1 MSFVTRLSLH
11 LGTVVVLGV
20 IAVFGAGLY
29 AATQVQQDLLPDISI
44 PAVIVITPDPGASP
58 EIVDGQITIPVVN
71 AMEGVNGVD
80 TVQSTSSQGAS
91 LVFVLFKDG
100 TDLRT
105 AQQDVNTAV
114 SQVRPFLPAQA
125 PASTVQT
132 FSTNS
137 LPILEYAVSAN
148 EPLGDLAGQLR
159 AQALPKLKG
168 LAGVSSVVVTGAPT
182 DEVDVTLDPAKLVA
196 HRLTTGQVA
205 SALQQAAIVQSVG
218 SLKQGSATIP
228 LQVSGFLTSLDQI
241 SNIVVVPASSS
252 ASSSSGAA
260 GATKGTTTAPA
271 PPAPVKVGDLGT
283 VALVSIPADT
293 ITRTDGQPSIGLQV
307 IKGPNANT
315 VTVANEVKHALPG
328 IESSIGHGVVL
339 KSISD
344 QATPITQAIGDIL
357 REGLLGAIFAVLVIL
372 AFLRSGRA
380 TIVAAISIPLSLMVA
395 LIVLW
400 WQNITLNILT
410 LGGMMVAIG
419 RVVDDSIVVL
429 ENISRHVA
437 EGEKPLVAAYTGARE
452 ITTAVAASTLT
463 TVAVFLPIALLT
475 GIAGSFFRPFA
486 LTVVVALVASLIV
499 AVTVVPLLASR
510 LLPSLHATGAERRL
524 QYNWMQRVYV
534 PVIRWATSHRLISL
548 GVAALVFVGSMALIP
563 LLRVNLLDQS
573 SSPDFPIAITMPAN
587 STLDETDAETQK
599 VESLIKGVPGITS
612 YQATVG
618 GLSDPFAPPGTVPAD
633 PTRAQVLV
641 LVDNGR
647 YDTALNGVKRALG
660 GYSGPAKV
668 DVGQAQSSSNASSS
682 QMQVDVRASDPST
695 LQSANDTVLGALSKL
710 HGVADLKSN
719 LVASKPQYQLVPTDK
734 LASSGLSV
742 QQLALIVAQDVN
754 GIVATQAI
762 LPQGPVAVRV
772 QLPPGIA
779 DTAAAL
785 ARIPIPTPAGI
796 VPLSTLAAITEV
808 TGPQTVNRVN
818 GDRDATITG
827 TITSN
832 NTSAVQ
838 ADVSKTLANL
848 SLPAGATVTTG
859 GVFAQLSDVLQQF
872 ALALAAAIALVYLI
886 MVATFRSLLKP
897 LVLLVSIP
905 FAATG
910 AIVALVVTNTS
921 LSLPGLIGIL
931 MLTGIVVTNAIV
943 LLDLVEQYRDRGL
956 ELQDALIEG
965 GRHRLRPILMTA
977 LATMLALAPLA
988 VTGGSG
994 GVGGAF
1000 ISGPL
1005 AIVVIGGLF
1014 TSTLLTLVL
1023 VPVLYSLA
1031 SRFAG
1036 PRTTRDLDAMLDAA
1050 EDRRFKPLGLRGA
1063 TAAAAA
1069 MPAVAATMLQARP
1082 VVRPS
1087 RSFQVSMS
1095 IEPAPGSTGDPKVL
1109 DSLRSQGL
1117 SVAPLDGTP
1126 KVRIAIPEVVADSSD
1141 AATKAAI
1148 ARVGRLVPEKGYV
1161 LSDFLAQEKT
1171 RTPNGS

>member
-1 MSFVTRLSLH
+1 VSFVTRLSLH

-20 IAVFGAGLY
+20 VALFGAGIY
-29 AATQVQQDLLPDISI
+29 AASQVQQDLLPDISI

-58 EIVDGQITIPVVN
+58 EIVDSQVTIPVVN
-71 AMEGVNGVD
+71 ALEGVSGVD

-100 TDLRT
+100 TDLKT
-105 AQQDVNTAV
+105 AEQDVSSAV
-114 SQVRPFLPAQA
+114 AQVKPFLPPQA

-137 LPILEYAVSAN
+137 IPILEYAVSAD

-159 AQALPKLKG
+159 ANALPKLKG
-168 LAGVSSVVVTGAPT
+168 LAGVSSVLITGAPT
-182 DEVDVTLDPAKLVA
+182 DEVDVTLDPVKLAAHGVA
-196 HRLTTGQVA
+196 VGQVA
-205 SALQQAAIVQSVG
+205 SALQQASLVQSVG
-218 SLKQGSATIP
+218 SIKQGSATIP
-228 LQVSGFLTSLDQI
+228 LQVSGSLTSLEQI
-241 SNIVVVPASSS
+241 GNITVVPASS
-252 ASSSSGAA
+252 
-260 GATKGTTTAPA
+260 GATKA
-271 PPAPVKVGDLGT
+271 APVPVKISDLGS
-283 VALVSIPADT
+283 VALVSVPADT
-293 ITRTDGQPSIGLQV
+293 ITRTDGKPSIGLQV
-307 IKGPNANT
+307 TKGPSANT
-315 VTVANEVKHALPG
+315 VTVANEVKGSLGG
-328 IESSIGHGVVL
+328 IEGAIGHGVAF

-357 REGLLGAIFAVLVIL
+357 KEGLLGAVFAVLVIF

-380 TIVAAISIPLSLMVA
+380 TIVAGVSIPLSLMVA
-395 LIVLW
+395 LLVLW

-429 ENISRHVA
+429 ENISRHVS

-463 TVAVFLPIALLT
+463 TIAVFLPIALLT
-475 GIAGSFFRPFA
+475 GIAGSFFRPFG
-486 LTVVVALVASLIV
+486 LTVVVALAASLVV

-510 LLPSLHATGAERRL
+510 LLPSVAGQGVERRL

-534 PVIRWATSHRLISL
+534 PVIRWATGHRLISIGIATL
-548 GVAALVFVGSMALIP
+548 MFFASMALIP
-563 LLRVNLLDQS
+563 FLRINLLDQS
-573 SSPDFPIAITMPAN
+573 SSPDFPIAITMPENA
-587 STLDETDAETQK
+587 TLSQTDAETQN
-599 VESLIKGVPGITS
+599 VEQLIRGVPGITS

-618 GLSDPFAPPGTVPAD
+618 GISDPFAPPGTLPAD

-641 LVDNGR
+641 LVQNGQ
-647 YDTALNGVKRALG
+647 YDTALNGVKRAVG
-660 GYSGPAKV
+660 AYTGPAKV
-668 DVGQAQSSSNASSS
+668 EVGQAQSSSNASSS
-682 QMQVDVRASDPST
+682 QMQVDVRASYPSV
-695 LQSANDTVLGALSKL
+695 LQTANDQVFAALSNVR
-710 HGVADLKSN
+710 GVTGLKSN
-719 LVASKPQYQLVPTDK
+719 LVSSKPQYQLVPTDK
-734 LASSGLSV
+734 LAASGLTV

-772 QLPPGIA
+772 QLPPGTA

-785 ARIPIPTPAGI
+785 ARVPIPTAGGV
-796 VPLSTLAAITEV
+796 VPLSTLASIQEV

-827 TITSN
+827 TITGN
-832 NTSAVQ
+832 NTTAVQ
-838 ADVSKTLANL
+838 GDVNKALKNL
-848 SLPAGATVTTG
+848 SLPAGVTVSTG
-859 GVFAQLSDVLQQF
+859 GVFAQLSNVLSQF
-872 ALALAAAIALVYLI
+872 IYAFVAAIALVYLI

-910 AIVALVVTNTS
+910 AVVALFVTNTS

-956 ELQDALIEG
+956 SLHDALIEG

-977 LATMLALAPLA
+977 SATMLALAPLA

-1036 PRTTRDLDAMLDAA
+1036 PLTTRDLDAELDAA
-1050 EDRRFKPLGLRGA
+1050 EDRRFKPLGGRTSA
-1063 TAAAAA
+1063 PVA
-1069 MPAVAATMLQARP
+1069 AVAP
-1082 VVRPS
+1082 VAPAPQPEPRV
-1087 RSFQVSMS
+1087 FEVGVT
-1095 IEPAPGSTGDPKVL
+1095 IEPAAGSTGDPKVL
-1109 DSLRSQGL
+1109 DALRQRGMG
-1117 SVAPLDGTP
+1117 VAPLDGTGQM
-1126 KVRIAIPEVVADSSD
+1126 RIVVPNVAAGSDEAAVSEALGSIREVVPEQGYLLTDARATEKEL
-1141 AATKAAI
+1141 AATAA
-1148 ARVGRLVPEKGYV
+1148 G
-1161 LSDFLAQEKT
+1161 
-1171 RTPNGS
+1171 

>member
-20 IAVFGAGLY
+20 VALFGAGLY
-29 AATQVQQDLLPDISI
+29 AASQVQQDLLPDISI

-58 EIVDGQITIPVVN
+58 EIVDSQVTIPVVN
-71 AMEGVNGVD
+71 ALEGVSGVD

-100 TDLRT
+100 TDLKT
-105 AQQDVNTAV
+105 AEQDVGSAV
-114 SQVRPFLPAQA
+114 AQVKPFLPAQA

-137 LPILEYAVSAN
+137 IPILEYAVSAD

-159 AQALPKLKG
+159 ANALPKLKG
-168 LAGVSSVVVTGAPT
+168 LAGVSSVLITGAPT
-182 DEVDVTLDPAKLVA
+182 DEVDVTLDPVKLAAHGVA
-196 HRLTTGQVA
+196 VGQVA
-205 SALQQAAIVQSVG
+205 SALQQASVVQSVG
-218 SLKQGSATIP
+218 SIKQGSATIP
-228 LQVSGFLTSLDQI
+228 LQVSGSLTSLDQI
-241 SNIVVVPASSS
+241 GNITVVPASS
-252 ASSSSGAA
+252 
-260 GATKGTTTAPA
+260 GATKA
-271 PPAPVKVGDLGT
+271 APVPVKISDLGS
-283 VALVSIPADT
+283 VALVSVPADT
-293 ITRTDGQPSIGLQV
+293 ITRTDGKPSIGLQV
-307 IKGPNANT
+307 TKGPSANT
-315 VTVANEVKHALPG
+315 VTVANEVKSSLGG
-328 IESSIGHGVVL
+328 IEGAIGHGVVF

-357 REGLLGAIFAVLVIL
+357 KEGLLGAVFAVLVIF

-380 TIVAAISIPLSLMVA
+380 TIVAGISIPLSLMVA
-395 LIVLW
+395 LLVLW

-429 ENISRHVA
+429 ENISRHVS

-463 TVAVFLPIALLT
+463 TIAVFLPIALLT
-475 GIAGSFFRPFA
+475 GIAGSFFRPFG
-486 LTVVVALVASLIV
+486 LTVVVALAASLVV

-510 LLPSLHATGAERRL
+510 LLPSVAGQGVERRL

-534 PVIRWATSHRLISL
+534 PVIRWATGHRLISI
-548 GVAALVFVGSMALIP
+548 GIAALMFFASMALVP
-563 LLRVNLLDQS
+563 FLRINLLDQS
-573 SSPDFPIAITMPAN
+573 SSPDFPISITMPENA
-587 STLDETDAETQK
+587 TLSQTDAETQS
-599 VESLIKGVPGITS
+599 VEQLIRGVPGITS

-618 GLSDPFAPPGTVPAD
+618 GISDPFAPPGTLPAD

-641 LVDNGR
+641 LVQNGQ
-647 YDTALNGVKRALG
+647 YDTALNGVKRAVG
-660 GYSGPAKV
+660 AYTGPAKV
-668 DVGQAQSSSNASSS
+668 EVGQAQSSSNASSS
-682 QMQVDVRASDPST
+682 QMQVDVRASDPSV
-695 LQSANDTVLGALSKL
+695 LQTANDQVLAALSAV
-710 HGVADLKSN
+710 HGVTGLKSN
-719 LVASKPQYQLVPTDK
+719 LVSSKPQYQLVPTDK
-734 LASSGLSV
+734 LAASGLTV

-772 QLPPGIA
+772 QLPPGTA

-785 ARIPIPTPAGI
+785 ARVPIPTAGGV
-796 VPLSTLAAITEV
+796 VPLSTLASIQEV

-827 TITSN
+827 TITGN
-832 NTSAVQ
+832 NTTAVQ
-838 ADVSKTLANL
+838 GDVNKALKNLA
-848 SLPAGATVTTG
+848 LPAGVTVSTG
-859 GVFAQLSDVLQQF
+859 GVFAQLSNVLSQF
-872 ALALAAAIALVYLI
+872 IYAFVAAIALVYLI

-910 AIVALVVTNTS
+910 AVVALFVTNTS

-956 ELQDALIEG
+956 NLHDALIEG

-977 LATMLALAPLA
+977 SATMLALAPLA

-1036 PRTTRDLDAMLDAA
+1036 PRTTRDLDAELDAA
-1050 EDRRFKPLGLRGA
+1050 EDRRFKPLGGRTSA
-1063 TAAAAA
+1063 PVA
-1069 MPAVAATMLQARP
+1069 AVAP
-1082 VVRPS
+1082 VAPAPQPEPRV
-1087 RSFQVSMS
+1087 FEVGVT
-1095 IEPAPGSTGDPKVL
+1095 IEPAAGSTGDPKVL
-1109 DSLRSQGL
+1109 DALRQRGM
-1117 SVAPLDGTP
+1117 SVAPLDGTAQM
-1126 KVRIAIPEVVADSSD
+1126 RIVVPNVAARSDEAAVSEALDSIREVAPENGYLLTDARATEKEL
-1141 AATKAAI
+1141 AATAA
-1148 ARVGRLVPEKGYV
+1148 G
-1161 LSDFLAQEKT
+1161 
-1171 RTPNGS
+1171 

>member
-1 MSFVTRLSLH
+1 VSFVTRLSLH
-11 LGTVVVLGV
+11 LGTMVLLGVVVL
-20 IAVFGAGLY
+20 FGAGIY

-58 EIVDGQITIPVVN
+58 QIVDSQVTIPVVN
-71 AMEGVNGVD
+71 ALEGVNGVD

-105 AQQDVNTAV
+105 AQQDVNTALG
-114 SQVRPFLPAQA
+114 QARAFLPSQA
-125 PASTVQT
+125 PASTVET

-137 LPILEYAVSAN
+137 IPILEYAVSAD

-159 AQALPKLKG
+159 ADALPKLKG

-182 DEVDVTLDPAKLVA
+182 DEVDVTLDPA
-196 HRLTTGQVA
+196 RLASHGITTGQVA
-205 SALQQAAIVQSVG
+205 AALQQASIVQSVG

-228 LQVSGFLTSLDQI
+228 IEVSGSITSLDQI
-241 SNIVVVPASSS
+241 SNLTVVPAI
-252 ASSSSGAA
+252 
-260 GATKGTTTAPA
+260 TTAPAARKGA
-271 PPAPVKVGDLGT
+271 PPAPVRIGDLGT
-283 VALVSIPADT
+283 VALVSVPADT
-293 ITRTDGQPSIGLQV
+293 ITRTDGKPSIGLQ
-307 IKGPNANT
+307 ITKGPSANT
-315 VTVANEVKHALPG
+315 VTVANEVKGALPG
-328 IESSIGHGVVL
+328 IEAAIGHGVVL
-339 KSISD
+339 KSVSD

-357 REGLLGAIFAVLVIL
+357 REGLLGAVFAVLVIF

-380 TIVAAISIPLSLMVA
+380 TIVAGISIPLSLMVA

-429 ENISRHVA
+429 ENISRHVS

-452 ITTAVAASTLT
+452 ITTAVASSTLT

-486 LTVVVALVASLIV
+486 LTVVVALVASLVV

-510 LLPSLHATGAERRL
+510 ILPSLHGTGAERRL

-548 GVAALVFVGSMALIP
+548 GVAAAVFVCSMALIP

-573 SSPDFPIAITMPAN
+573 SSPDFPIAITMPEN
-587 STLDETDAETQK
+587 STLLQTDAETQT
-599 VESLIKGVPGITS
+599 VEGLIRGVPGISS

-618 GLSDPFAPPGTVPAD
+618 GIADPFAPPGTVPAD
-633 PTRAQVLV
+633 PTQAQILV
-641 LVDNGR
+641 LVQNGD
-647 YDTALNGVKRALG
+647 YDTALQGVKRAIG

-668 DVGQAQSSSNASSS
+668 EVGQARNSSNASSS
-682 QMQVDVRASDPST
+682 QMQVDVRASDPAA
-695 LQSANDTVLGALSKL
+695 LQTGNDQVLAALSRVG
-710 HGVADLKSN
+710 GVAGLKSN

-734 LASSGLSV
+734 LAASGLSV

-772 QLPPGIA
+772 QLPPGTA
-779 DTAAAL
+779 DTADAL
-785 ARIPIPTPAGI
+785 SRMPIPTPAGI
-796 VPLSTLAAITEV
+796 VPLSTLATVQEV

-827 TITSN
+827 TITGN
-832 NTSAVQ
+832 NTTAVQ
-838 ADVSKTLANL
+838 ADVNSALRNL
-848 SLPAGATVTTG
+848 SLPPGVTVSTG
-859 GVFAQLSDVLQQF
+859 GVFTQLSNVLQQF
-872 ALALAAAIALVYLI
+872 ILALAAAIALVYLI

-956 ELQDALIEG
+956 GLQDALIEG

-977 LATMLALAPLA
+977 SATMLALAPLA
-988 VTGGSG
+988 VTGGGG

-1014 TSTLLTLVL
+1014 TSTVLTLVL

-1031 SRFAG
+1031 SRFTG
-1036 PRTTRDLDAMLDAA
+1036 PRTTRDLDAVLDAA
-1050 EDRRFKPLGLRGA
+1050 EDRRFRPLGQRASSALPPAPAAESPAPAQA
-1063 TAAAAA
+1063 TEVRRTF
-1069 MPAVAATMLQARP
+1069 AVTMT
-1082 VVRPS
+1082 
-1087 RSFQVSMS
+1087 
-1095 IEPAPGSTGDPKVL
+1095 IEPDAGSTGDPKVL
-1109 DSLRSQGL
+1109 DALRARGFT
-1117 SVAPLDGTP
+1117 VEPVDGT
-1126 KVRIAIPEVVADSSD
+1126 VRMRIQVQDVKAESAGAAARD
-1141 AATKAAI
+1141 ALATVRGI
-1148 ARVGRLVPEKGYV
+1148 VPEKGYV
-1161 LSDFLAQEKT
+1161 LSDARAVERSLEPVGA
-1171 RTPNGS
+1171 G

>member
-1 MSFVTRLSLH
+1 MSFVTRLALH
-11 LGTVVVLGV
+11 MGTVVVLGV
-20 IAVFGAGLY
+20 ILLFGAGIY

-58 EIVDGQITIPVVN
+58 EIVDTQVSVPIVN
-71 AMEGVNGVD
+71 ALEGVNGVD
-80 TVQSTSSQGAS
+80 TVQSSSSQGAS
-91 LVFVLFKDG
+91 LAVVLFKDG
-100 TDLRT
+100 TDLK
-105 AQQDVNTAV
+105 AAEQDVTAAV
-114 SQVRPFLPAQA
+114 AQARPFLPSSV

-137 LPILEYAVSAN
+137 IPILEYAVSAD
-148 EPLGDLAGQLR
+148 EPLGDLAGHLR
-159 AQALPKLKG
+159 ALALPKLKG
-168 LAGVSSVVVTGAPT
+168 LAGVSSVVITGAPT
-182 DEVDVTLDPAKLVA
+182 DEVDVTLDPAKLAA
-196 HRLTTGQVA
+196 HGVTTGQVA
-205 SALQQAAIVQSVG
+205 SALQQASIVQSVG
-218 SLKQGSATIP
+218 SLKLGSATIP
-228 LQVSGFLTSLDQI
+228 LQISGSLTSLDQI
-241 SNIVVVPASSS
+241 SNITVTPA
-252 ASSSSGAA
+252 ASPSTGAA
-260 GATKGTTTAPA
+260 GRAPA
-271 PPAPVKVGDLGT
+271 VPVKIGQLGT
-283 VALVSIPADT
+283 VTLVSVPADT
-293 ITRTDGQPSIGLQV
+293 IARTNGKPSIGLQV
-307 IKGPNANT
+307 IKGPNSNT
-315 VTVANEVKHALPG
+315 VTVANEVKSALPG
-328 IESSIGHGVVL
+328 IESAIGHGVEVA
-339 KSISD
+339 SISD

-357 REGLLGAIFAVLVIL
+357 REGLLGALFAVLVIF

-380 TIVAAISIPLSLMVA
+380 TIVAAVSIPLSLMVA

-400 WQNITLNILT
+400 WQGITLNILT

-429 ENISRHVA
+429 ENISRHVS

-452 ITTAVAASTLT
+452 ITTAVASSTLT

-486 LTVVVALVASLIV
+486 LTVVVALLASLVV

-510 LLPSLHATGAERRL
+510 LLPASAAKGAERRL

-534 PVIRWATSHRLISL
+534 PVIRWATSHRLISI
-548 GVAALVFVGSMALIP
+548 GVAALMFAGSMALIP

-573 SSPDFPIAITMPAN
+573 SSPNFPIAITMPVN
-587 STLDETDAETQK
+587 STLADTDAETQK
-599 VESLIKGVPGITS
+599 VEGLIHGVPGIS
-612 YQATVG
+612 AYQATVG

-633 PTRAQVLV
+633 PTQASVLV
-641 LVDNGR
+641 LVQSGQYN
-647 YDTALNGVKRALG
+647 TALDGVNRALE
-660 GYSGPAKV
+660 GYSGPARV
-668 DVGQAQSSSNASSS
+668 EVGQAQSSSNASSS

-695 LQSANDTVLGALSKL
+695 LQAANDTVLAALSNVQ
-710 HGVADLKSN
+710 GVADLKSN
-719 LVASKPQYQLVPTDK
+719 LVASKPQYQLIPNDK

-772 QLPPGIA
+772 ELPPGTA
-779 DTAAAL
+779 DTAESLGRVPVPTL
-785 ARIPIPTPAGI
+785 AGV
-796 VPLSTLAAITEV
+796 VPLSTLATIREV
-808 TGPQTVNRVN
+808 SGLQSVNRVN

-827 TITSN
+827 TITGNS
-832 NTSAVQ
+832 TSTVQ
-838 ADVSKTLANL
+838 ANVNKALSGL
-848 SLPAGATVTTG
+848 SLPSGASVSTG
-859 GVFAQLSDVLQQF
+859 GVFAQLNTVLTQF
-872 ALALAAAIALVYLI
+872 LLALIAAIAMVYLI

-956 ELQDALIEG
+956 NLHDALIEG

-977 LATMLALAPLA
+977 SATMLALLPLA
-988 VTGGSG
+988 VTGGGG

-1000 ISGPL
+1000 ISAPL

-1014 TSTLLTLVL
+1014 TSTVLTLVL

-1050 EDRRFKPLGLRGA
+1050 EDRRFKPLGQRGA
-1063 TAAAAA
+1063 AEAVAVPAAAAVA
-1069 MPAVAATMLQARP
+1069 SEPASAPGQTY
-1082 VVRPS
+1082 VVRTT
-1087 RSFQVSMS
+1087 
-1095 IEPAPGSTGDPKVL
+1095 IEPEPGFTGDPKVL
-1109 DSLRSQGL
+1109 DALRAHGL
-1117 SVAPLDGTP
+1117 LVDPLDGTS
-1126 KVRIAIPEVVADSSD
+1126 KIAISIEGISATSKSAAGTRALEEIRKLIPARGYRLSAPE
-1141 AATKAAI
+1141 ATVRELEPA
-1148 ARVGRLVPEKGYV
+1148 GR
-1161 LSDFLAQEKT
+1161 
-1171 RTPNGS
+1171 